1 MKENWRYKP
10 TTTRRAPR
18 AERVHFTQ
26 ACNLSNSKIGGWKKV
41 GVEFKL
47 TNRNAEEK
55 GNDEK

>member
-18 AERVHFTQ
+18 AERVYFTQ
-26 ACNLSNSKIGGWKKV
+26 ACNLSNSKISLWKKV
-41 GVEFKL
+41 LEL

-55 GNDEK
+55 GDDEK

>member
-26 ACNLSNSKIGGWKKV
+26 ACNLSNSKIGRWKKV
-41 GVEFKL
+41 LEL
-47 TNRNAEEK
+47 TNRNAEDK
-55 GNDEK
+55 GDDEK